1 MLAKGV
7 RHYPGQMMAIA
18 LVGELL
24 WNLFCLYSRY
34 IIQWMYRYGPAFSSG
49 ADLVRISNPPGVK
62 LMKGPPATLTA
73 IMPDS

>member
-24 WNLFCLYSRY
+24 WNLFCLYSKYAIHGRTDMTQHSAVVL
-34 IIQWMYRYGPAFSSG
+34 ILAKS
-49 ADLVRISNPPGVK
+49 ATHLV
-62 LMKGPPATLTA
+62 
-73 IMPDS
+73 